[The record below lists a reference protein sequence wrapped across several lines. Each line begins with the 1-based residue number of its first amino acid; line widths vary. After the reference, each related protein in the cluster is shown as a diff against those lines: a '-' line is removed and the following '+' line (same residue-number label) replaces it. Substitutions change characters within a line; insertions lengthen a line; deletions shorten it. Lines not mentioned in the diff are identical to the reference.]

1 MDADGIE
8 IEEIDIVIVG
18 AGICGLA
25 TALALH
31 RKGIQSVVLERS
43 ETLRTSGI
51 AIGILTNGW
60 RALDQLG
67 IGSKLRQTAL
77 PLQVV
82 RDIWLDTH
90 KQQASPLSTG
100 EARCVKRSDLIQ
112 MLAED
117 LPIGTIRFGCRI
129 VSLKLDPLTSYPIL
143 QLLDGRKVKAKVL
156 IGCDGVNSVV
166 AEFLKLKPK
175 KLFPMCGVRG
185 LTIYPNGHGRA
196 PEFVR
201 THRNDIVC
209 GRIPINEN
217 LLFWFLPFPLTEL
230 SDANIFNDQELIKQ
244 MALDKTNGFPDEIAK
259 MVEDCETS
267 YLSLTH
273 LRYRTPWDVLLGR
286 FRNGTVTVA
295 GDAMHVMGPFLG
307 QGGSAAL
314 EDAIV
319 LARCLAQKIGVG
331 GGDMERNGREI
342 IQRKVGEAIDAY
354 VEERRTRLV
363 RLSAQTYLTGLL
375 LGTTLKPL
383 KLLILAL
390 IFLLFRD
397 RIRHT
402 RYDCGRL

>member
-67 IGSKLRQTAL
+67 IGSKLR
-77 PLQVV
+77 V

>member
-217 LLFWFLPFPLTEL
+217 LLFWFLPFPLT
-230 SDANIFNDQELIKQ
+230 
-244 MALDKTNGFPDEIAK
+244 DEIAK

-319 LARCLAQKIGVG
+319 LARCLSQKIGVG